1 MQNNFAVEKLNGATG
16 RGSWPRLGYPSAS
29 EVLPPNRVLFWQGE
43 PQNKELEILEGA
55 VRAVRLCSAGERQVL
70 AFFWPGDTIHSSCMG
85 TPTYTAEA
93 VTHCKIRS
101 RQSSQGTDTGVPVS
115 AHEQVLREMLD
126 LIQGVSRRSALSRIA
141 WFILRMRN
149 HLPCTDADPDTYKF
163 IIPRNDIADHLGL
176 SPETVCRG
184 LMELKR
190 RQAIEMPTR
199 RTIRFRNVAQIHRIA
214 KRQG

>member
-1 MQNNFAVEKLNGATG
+1 MQDSFAVDMMNSVPG
-16 RGSWPRLGYPSAS
+16 RVYRPLQRHQVAPESF
-29 EVLPPNRVLFWQGE
+29 PPNRVLFWQGE
-43 PQNKELEILEGA
+43 MQNKDLEILEGA
-55 VRAVRLCSAGERQVL
+55 VRAVRLCPAGDRQVI
-70 AFFWPGDTIHSSCMG
+70 AFFWPGDVIHSSYIG

-101 RQSSQGTDTGVPVS
+101 RGLSQRAETGVPVS

-141 WFILRMRN
+141 WFILRVRN
-149 HLPCTDADPDTYKF
+149 HLPCTDADPETYKF
-163 IIPRNDIADHLGL
+163 IIPRSDIADHLGL

-184 LMELKR
+184 LTELKR

-199 RTIRFRNVAQIHRIA
+199 RTIRFRSVAQVARIA
-214 KRQG
+214 KYHG

>member
-1 MQNNFAVEKLNGATG
+1 MQDNLALGWTDSVTG
-16 RGSWPRLGYPSAS
+16 RGAWSRPRYPIVS
-29 EVLPPNRVLFWQGE
+29 EAISPNKVLFWQGE
-43 PQNKELEILEGA
+43 TQNKEFEIVEGA

-70 AFFWPGDTIHSSCMG
+70 AFFWPGDTIHSSYMG

-93 VTHCKIRS
+93 VTHCKVRTRRLS
-101 RQSSQGTDTGVPVS
+101 QSTETGVPVS

-199 RTIRFRNVAQIHRIA
+199 RTIRFRSVAQISRIA
-214 KRQG
+214 KCQG

>member
-1 MQNNFAVEKLNGATG
+1 M
-16 RGSWPRLGYPSAS
+16 
-29 EVLPPNRVLFWQGE
+29 
-43 PQNKELEILEGA
+43 
-55 VRAVRLCSAGERQVL
+55 L
-70 AFFWPGDTIHSSCMG
+70 AFFWPGDTIHSSYMG

-93 VTHCKIRS
+93 VTHCKVRTRRLS
-101 RQSSQGTDTGVPVS
+101 QSTETGVPVS

-199 RTIRFRNVAQIHRIA
+199 RTIRFRSVAQISRIA
-214 KRQG
+214 KCQG